1 MQFNPDVHTKAF
13 LIENPLLTAQ
23 LAEHSTEFGRH
34 PISQDVDVLKIH
46 DDTGWSI
53 AHLMVLSN
61 KQHDWLESDV
71 LKNHDV
77 LKIKHRHTDA
87 SVAHLLARLESWWIS
102 SSAAKSYEI
111 LSMTD
116 DFKNSVAHVIASKHP
131 HWANSEASKNVDLLK
146 LRNYKQRTVIFE
158 LFQHKAALSH
168 SEFFQKSLLTL
179 ENKDDNDRVMQLAEY
194 IVNKHPEFGLE
205 KMVMMLISQGA
216 AYKQTSIIP
225 FTKVGPYISKKTK
238 ALMEDSYEPEIS
250 LKYAI
255 ALHSTC
261 FHNIENIKM
270 TLGKC
275 HQLTQW
281 QTVLEQA
288 QDMIKDII
296 VNNKSLHEQEHL
308 ADCNCEPTVD
318 FLNKLKAEYLL
329 SNTEFLSCSNSNG
342 ELEHDTFKTHIY

>member
-23 LAEHSTEFGRH
+23 LAEHSPEFGRH

-46 DDTGWSI
+46 EDTGWSI

-61 KQHDWLESDV
+61 KQPDWLESDV
-71 LKNHDV
+71 LKNHDI

-87 SVAHLLARLESWWIS
+87 SVAHLLARLESWWVS

-116 DFKNSVAHVIASKHP
+116 DFNNSVAHVIASKHP

-168 SEFFQKSLLTL
+168 PEFFQKSLLTL

-238 ALMEDSYEPEIS
+238 ALIEDSYEPEIS

-261 FHNIENIKM
+261 SHNVDNIKM
-270 TLGKC
+270 NLGTC
-275 HQLTQW
+275 QQLTQW
-281 QTVLEQA
+281 GTVLEQA
-288 QDMIKDII
+288 QNMIVEII
-296 VNNKSLHEQEHL
+296 MNNKSIYEQEHI
-308 ADCNCEPTVD
+308 ADFNCEPSMA
-318 FLNKLKAEYLL
+318 FLNKLKAECIFSNIEDL
-329 SNTEFLSCSNSNG
+329 SYSNG
-342 ELEHDTFKTHIY
+342 ELNDESFNPSIY